1 MNIKKKKLLT
11 IILFMCYILSNL
23 MFYNTF
29 YKDYVNRDI
38 FFTTSLLF
46 IFEII
51 FWIVIFSFIEI
62 SKNIKISDKIMVKGI
77 FLTAIAGTG
86 LVRILLNSSPYI
98 NDLLN
103 ASMFLVYLFGIGR
116 VLLIFSII
124 LFVFYIRE
132 IKGIKG
138 AILNVIA
145 VLNIAVSI
153 LIWLDFDT
161 AISSVLRIAIGFLGI
176 VYIILLKEQEI
187 NKEEINEKT
196 SD

>member
-86 LVRILLNSSPYI
+86 LGRILLNSSPYI

-116 VLLIFSII
+116 VLLIFSVI

>member
-86 LVRILLNSSPYI
+86 IGRILLNSSPYI

-103 ASMFLVYLFGIGR
+103 ANMFLVYLFGIGR
-116 VLLIFSII
+116 VLLIFSVI

>member
-86 LVRILLNSSPYI
+86 LGRILLNSSPYI

-116 VLLIFSII
+116 VLLIFSVI

-187 NKEEINEKT
+187 NKEERNEET

>member
-46 IFEII
+46 IFEVI

-86 LVRILLNSSPYI
+86 IGRILLNSSPYI

-103 ASMFLVYLFGIGR
+103 ANMFLVYLFGIGR
-116 VLLIFSII
+116 VLLIFSVI
-124 LFVFYIRE
+124 LFIFYIRE

-138 AILNVIA
+138 VILNIIA

-161 AISSVLRIAIGFLGI
+161 AISSVLRIVIGFLGI

>member
-86 LVRILLNSSPYI
+86 LGRILLNSSPYI

>member
-1 MNIKKKKLLT
+1 
-11 IILFMCYILSNL
+11 
-23 MFYNTF
+23 
-29 YKDYVNRDI
+29 
-38 FFTTSLLF
+38 
-46 IFEII
+46 
-51 FWIVIFSFIEI
+51 
-62 SKNIKISDKIMVKGI
+62 MVKGI

-86 LVRILLNSSPYI
+86 IGRILLNSSPYI

-103 ASMFLVYLFGIGR
+103 ANMFLVYLFGIGR
-116 VLLIFSII
+116 VLLILLVI
-124 LFVFYIRE
+124 LFIFYIRE

-138 AILNVIA
+138 VILNIIA

-161 AISSVLRIAIGFLGI
+161 AISSVLRIVIGFLGI

>member
-86 LVRILLNSSPYI
+86 LGRILLNSSPYI

-116 VLLIFSII
+116 VLLIFSVI

-132 IKGIKG
+132 IRGIKG

>member
-86 LVRILLNSSPYI
+86 LGRILLNSSPYI

-116 VLLIFSII
+116 VLLIFLVI

-161 AISSVLRIAIGFLGI
+161 AISSVLRMVIGFLGI
-176 VYIILLKEQEI
+176 VCIILLKEQEI

>member
-86 LVRILLNSSPYI
+86 LGRILLNSSPYI

-116 VLLIFSII
+116 VLLIFSVI

-161 AISSVLRIAIGFLGI
+161 AISSVLRMVIGFLGI
-176 VYIILLKEQEI
+176 VCIILLKEQEI
-187 NKEEINEKT
+187 NKEERNEET